1 VLWPTDDEM
10 SVNERRKYLKRMQ
23 VRYVAA
29 KRAERSLLLSEM
41 EQVTGLHSKSLTRLM
56 HAGSLERKKRST
68 PRSHTYGL
76 EVERIIVRVWESRDY
91 ICAER
96 LTPRLLP
103 MAQHLARFEPLGLTT
118 QAEEQLATISRA
130 TVARILRKYR
140 SRMRRLP
147 QKGAERANQVTKGVP
162 MGRIPWDIDEP
173 GHFEVDLVH
182 HSGESSAGLYGHTIR
197 LIDVATGWSE
207 RVAVLGRGQSAM
219 EAGFRRIVARLPFP
233 IRELHPDNG
242 SEFFNQH
249 LVRFWKDKVK
259 GVHLSRSR
267 PYQKNDNRMVEQKND
282 TLVRQYVGQL
292 RLDTQEQVAALD
304 ALYEQMWLYYNL
316 FQPVLHLR
324 EKTVVE
330 GKVHRKWDEAKTPYE
345 RVVASGLLS
354 GEQQARLQH
363 LYEQTNPAQLRE
375 SIYRQLASLWEAATT
390 LSTSA

>member
-1 VLWPTDDEM
+1 MPIEDEM
-10 SVNERRKYLKRMQ
+10 SVNERRKYLKRMKG
-23 VRYVAA
+23 RYVAA
-29 KRAERSLLLSEM
+29 KRAERGRLLSEM
-41 EQVTGLHSKSLTRLM
+41 EQVTGLHRKSLTRLM
-56 HAGSLERKKRST
+56 HASSLEQKKRTT
-68 PRSHTYGL
+68 PRPRSYGL

-96 LTPRLLP
+96 LTPGLLQ
-103 MAQHLARFEPLGLTT
+103 MAQHLARFDPLGLTA
-118 QAEEQLATISRA
+118 QVEGQLATISRA

-140 SRMRRLP
+140 SRRVRLP

-162 MGRIPWDIDEP
+162 MGRIPWEMSEP

-182 HSGESSAGLYGHTIR
+182 HSGESSAGLYGHTIQ

-219 EAGFRRIVARLPFP
+219 EAGFRRIVERLPFA

-249 LVRFWKDKVK
+249 PVRFWKEKVT
-259 GVHLSRSR
+259 GVRLSRSR

-292 RLDTQEQVAALD
+292 RLDTPEQVAALD

-324 EKTVVE
+324 QKTVV
-330 GKVHRKWDEAKTPYE
+330 GDRVKRKWDQAQTPYE
-345 RVVASGLLS
+345 RVQALGVLPP
-354 GEQQARLQH
+354 EQQARLQQ
-363 LYEQTNPAQLRE
+363 LYEQTNPLALRQE
-375 SIYRQLASLWEAATT
+375 IYQRLAGLWDMPSAEAGTA
-390 LSTSA
+390 A